1 MNESPDP
8 VAPEPALSEPAS
20 SEPALSSDDPNWTG
34 ARVFLVALLCGL
46 CGLFSAVIGVVY
58 LSRNH
63 PEVLGAAVG
72 ASPPPVN
79 LRAYVEVDPD
89 ARIDGPIKARFILVN
104 HSAQTIAVADRGE
117 PATGRRDEY
126 DVHATDE
133 QEQVLPDPIERNF
146 NPDTEA
152 GDPPDFIEIPP
163 GGAHSWLIDLRR
175 FIDFSKPGTYKLKLG
190 RVPFM
195 DRVRVEAPVVPLKIA
210 AAGG

>member
-1 MNESPDP
+1 MSDLVEPGVAPDP
-8 VAPEPALSEPAS
+8 APAEPVV
-20 SEPALSSDDPNWTG
+20 SDDEPNWTG

-46 CGLFSAVIGVVY
+46 CGLFSAVIGMVY
-58 LSRNH
+58 LNRNH
-63 PEVLGAAVG
+63 PELLGNGLGGVPPS
-72 ASPPPVN
+72 AS

-133 QEQVLPDPIERNF
+133 QGQVLPDPIERNF

-152 GDPPDFIEIPP
+152 SDPPDFIEIPP
-163 GGAHSWLIDLRR
+163 GGAHSWPIDLRR
-175 FIDFSKPGTYKLKLG
+175 FIDFSKPGTYQLKLG

-210 AAGG
+210 AGGG